1 MAKHVY
7 CTYFDDNYLPR
18 GIALYQSLQRY
29 APGARLWVLCLND
42 RCYRALLAL
51 DLPHLVPCRLADF
64 EAADPE
70 VAATRSTRST
80 IEYFFTC
87 SPAWMLFVL
96 KREQDADWVT
106 YLDGDLYFYASP
118 ELIYQELQGSSVAI
132 IPHRFTRAI
141 GRLKKYGTYN
151 VGWVGVHN
159 EPDGRAVIEWWR
171 KKCIE
176 WCYDYVDGGRFADQ
190 GYLDTFPSLSA
201 RVRVID
207 NIGANLAPWNL
218 ANYRIDFREDTVFID
233 DVHPLIFFHFQGVK
247 KGLHWFIF
255 NNHRR
260 YHAPFSSSMR
270 EHLYK
275 PYINEVLEIERR
287 TSALLEVPEMKPH
300 GRSSNVGLRKYLE
313 GRVRY
318 LATRFLQVL
327 DVLTGRAFFVYKGVA
342 R

>member
-1 MAKHVY
+1 MIMWMA
-7 CTYFDDNYLPR
+7 
-18 GIALYQSLQRY
+18 
-29 APGARLWVLCLND
+29 
-42 RCYRALLAL
+42 
-51 DLPHLVPCRLADF
+51 
-64 EAADPE
+64 
-70 VAATRSTRST
+70 
-80 IEYFFTC
+80 
-87 SPAWMLFVL
+87 
-96 KREQDADWVT
+96 
-106 YLDGDLYFYASP
+106 
-118 ELIYQELQGSSVAI
+118 
-132 IPHRFTRAI
+132 
-141 GRLKKYGTYN
+141 
-151 VGWVGVHN
+151 
-159 EPDGRAVIEWWR
+159 
-171 KKCIE
+171 
-176 WCYDYVDGGRFADQ
+176 GRFADQ

-275 PYINEVLEIERR
+275 PYINEVLEIERC